1 MTEAPAIGRSRTL
14 GTDVS
19 CRFSP
24 RPERARR
31 QLQGSGSLHI
41 TTPPKNTPSTPKPLH
56 NPPSTPGHAGQRP
69 PQYDHCCAPG
79 WLSPPYQRDETT
91 SSTHTHTHTHTH
103 TKQWSWVWWCV
114 NTRLRMMD
122 WTSIA
127 QQLFAVSRC
136 RNENPP
142 FKTHKTPQWR
152 RNYADIKAQ
161 RITLMVL
168 NVSAPLQTYFTS
180 QMNFFVICFE
190 ISFLEFQFT

>member
-1 MTEAPAIGRSRTL
+1 MKQLGDTQPRGEGGMEVAVGREGVVAVVPPSPPPTFTPSRCPTMTEAPAIGRSRTL

-31 QLQGSGSLHI
+31 QLQGSGSLRI

-91 SSTHTHTHTHTH
+91 SSTHAHTYTHTPSSGHECGG
-103 TKQWSWVWWCV
+103 VL
-114 NTRLRMMD
+114 TRG
-122 WTSIA
+122 
-127 QQLFAVSRC
+127 
-136 RNENPP
+136 
-142 FKTHKTPQWR
+142 
-152 RNYADIKAQ
+152 
-161 RITLMVL
+161 
-168 NVSAPLQTYFTS
+168 
-180 QMNFFVICFE
+180 
-190 ISFLEFQFT
+190 